1 MKKVQKF
8 DKLFI
13 KIVKF
18 ILHKLHISAPYIVES
33 LFDGEPVEYVYE
45 GEEGYGGYDND
56 YRSAKTENQVKYRSG
71 EYGNVVQNALGGF
84 GGGGIPG
91 FNGLLGIIPTILF
104 KLLSNFSSFLNILKR
119 NNFFKNFLVPGVL
132 ILLVD
137 GIMATLIWWFSPQ
150 DDTNN
155 LISLAD
161 TLYSRNTDTSLL
173 KPNFNNPQVL

>member
-18 ILHKLHISAPYIVES
+18 ILHKLHISAPYVVES
-33 LFDGEPVEYVYE
+33 LFDGEPDEYVY
-45 GEEGYGGYDND
+45 EEGYGGYDND
-56 YRSAKTENQVKYRSG
+56 YRSAKTENPVKYRSG
-71 EYGNVVQNALGGF
+71 EYGNEVQNVLSGF

-119 NNFFKNFLVPGVL
+119 NKFFKNFLVPGVL

-137 GIMATLIWWFSPQ
+137 GIMATLIWWVSPQ

-155 LISLAD
+155 LNSLAD
-161 TLYSRNTDTSLL
+161 TLYSRNTVTSMS
-173 KPNFNNPQVL
+173 KPNLNNPKVL